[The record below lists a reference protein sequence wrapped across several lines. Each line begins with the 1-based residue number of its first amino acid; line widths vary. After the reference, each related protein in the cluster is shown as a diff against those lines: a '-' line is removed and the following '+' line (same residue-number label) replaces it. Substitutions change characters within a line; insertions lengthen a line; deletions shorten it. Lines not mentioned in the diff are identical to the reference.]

1 MEFGLFPCAN
11 GYLESIMRG
20 LRLSFLKEDNY
31 TQIKAMGTLAD
42 LKQYLEEET
51 DYGEYLQI
59 ETNEITVQT
68 IRNCMRNKLAE
79 DIAYIENNSVEP
91 LTQLLF
97 FIRTVYMIDNL
108 VNIIQGLRNN
118 TPMEKLTA
126 NLNPLG
132 LFPELKTIKV
142 ESDDLES
149 MYESVLIDT
158 PISKYFLKFLDMN
171 ISQIS
176 DPSQVRAF
184 FKETNNENMRACLKR
199 LWMEDF
205 YEWVQGLN
213 SVSRDNLSELL
224 KMESDFKAIQVVYNS
239 FDQQKAARTKTRK
252 LLCPTFGYLYPDAN
266 RELLEAENM
275 EGLVKAAAQSQ
286 LCRTVLGTTPDPQQL
301 HENPTGKTLEDF
313 IFEREV
319 QAFSLTFD
327 EQANFAA
334 FYAFVKLKEQEIKN
348 VVWLAEMITR
358 RMPANDPAWNK
369 YIVPFADSD

>member
-1 MEFGLFPCAN
+1 MFPCAN

-132 LFPELKTIKV
+132 LFPELKTI
-142 ESDDLES
+142 
-149 MYESVLIDT
+149 LI
-158 PISKYFLKFLDMN
+158 
-171 ISQIS
+171 
-176 DPSQVRAF
+176 V
-184 FKETNNENMRACLKR
+184 
-199 LWMEDF
+199 
-205 YEWVQGLN
+205 
-213 SVSRDNLSELL
+213 
-224 KMESDFKAIQVVYNS
+224 
-239 FDQQKAARTKTRK
+239 
-252 LLCPTFGYLYPDAN
+252 
-266 RELLEAENM
+266 
-275 EGLVKAAAQSQ
+275 
-286 LCRTVLGTTPDPQQL
+286 
-301 HENPTGKTLEDF
+301 
-313 IFEREV
+313 
-319 QAFSLTFD
+319 
-327 EQANFAA
+327 
-334 FYAFVKLKEQEIKN
+334 
-348 VVWLAEMITR
+348 
-358 RMPANDPAWNK
+358 
-369 YIVPFADSD
+369 